1 MFSMW
6 ALGASNDVLDKTEVL
21 LWLSFLLVPISIAGA
36 YWLALFRLRSVKA
49 LRTWLETFGFSLFYW
64 LVIPILLGVGSANLA
79 TSQSKHGLWSRFIW
93 RSMGYYH
100 ACRRGTGVD
109 PVRNLAAWTT
119 YRTLLK
125 AWLAGKTSTSTA
137 SGT

>member
-1 MFSMW
+1 MW

-64 LVIPILLGVGSANLA
+64 LVIPILLGVGTMLCKPCNFSIKARPLVQVHLA
-79 TSQSKHGLWSRFIW
+79 VHGILPCLPARHW
-93 RSMGYYH
+93 G
-100 ACRRGTGVD
+100 
-109 PVRNLAAWTT
+109 
-119 YRTLLK
+119 
-125 AWLAGKTSTSTA
+125 
-137 SGT
+137 